1 MKAVI
6 LAAGSA
12 TRLRPLTATIPKCL
26 LPVAD
31 VPILR
36 RVLDHLVA
44 LGVGEVAIVTGYLE
58 DQIRDAVATWRLPVP
73 IELISN
79 REYASTNNGY
89 STLLARPAVGGSE
102 FILLDADIV
111 CDREV
116 IGAVLDSA
124 RADCLALR
132 PSKTLG
138 SEEMKVVLDDA
149 GRVRMCSKEADPR
162 TAAGE
167 SIGINRFSPGA
178 STRFFAALE
187 ERVVK
192 RGLVNEWNDSAVQQM
207 IDDEG
212 YELWP
217 VDVGAWYCAEI
228 DTPHD
233 LAEVDR
239 VVRARIAQA
248 AQVVKV

>member
-26 LPVAD
+26 LPVGD

-36 RVLDHLVA
+36 RVLDHLIA
-44 LGVGEVAIVTGYLE
+44 LGVDKTVIVTGYLE
-58 DQIRDAVATWRLPVP
+58 DQIRDAVAQWKLPMPV
-73 IELISN
+73 ELVSN
-79 REYASTNNGY
+79 REYATTNNAY
-89 STLLARPAVGGSE
+89 STLLAGPAVGGEE

-116 IGAVLDSA
+116 IAAVLDSPHT
-124 RADCLALR
+124 DCLALW

-138 SEEMKVVLDDA
+138 TEEMKVLLDDH
-149 GRVRMCSKEADPR
+149 GKVRLCSKEADPR
-162 TAAGE
+162 QAAGE

-187 ERVVK
+187 ERVVAQ
-192 RGLVNEWNDSAVQQM
+192 GLVNEYNDSAVQQM
-207 IDDEG
+207 IDEQG
-212 YELWP
+212 YALWP
-217 VDVGAWYCAEI
+217 VDVGAHYCAEI

-239 VVRARIAQA
+239 IVRGRYPA
-248 AQVVKV
+248 

>member
-26 LPVAD
+26 LPVGD

-36 RVLDHLVA
+36 RVLDHLAA
-44 LGVGEVAIVTGYLE
+44 LGVDGVAIVTGYLE
-58 DQIRDAVATWRLPVP
+58 DQIRDAVTAWRLPIA

-89 STLLARPAVGGSE
+89 STLLGRPAVEGQE
-102 FILLDADIV
+102 FILLDADVV

-116 IGAVLDSA
+116 IGSVLDFA
-124 RADCLALR
+124 KPDCLAVR

-138 SEEMKVVLDDA
+138 TEEMKVVLDDR
-149 GRVRMCSKEADPR
+149 GRVRMCSKEADPK
-162 TAAGE
+162 TAMGE
-167 SIGINRFSPGA
+167 SIGINRFSAAA
-178 STRFFAALE
+178 SKPFFAALD
-187 ERVVK
+187 ERVMG

-207 IDDEG
+207 IDEQG

-228 DTPHD
+228 DTPQD

-239 VVRARIAQA
+239 IVRSRAP
-248 AQVVKV
+248 VVKV